1 MNSINTNVGALLA
14 QKFLR
19 SVSTELVV
27 TQNRLSSGLRV
38 SSVTDDAST
47 FAVASGMR
55 GDIKAYTAVAA
66 ALQGSVAAV
75 NVAVAAGETIST
87 RLGDIEAK
95 IVQLSSNALS
105 QSERDTYNTDIASLV
120 AEVNSYL
127 LQATYN
133 GNNLLGVGGA
143 DMQVVAN
150 VDGSTLTLRDNNV
163 ADLAVGP
170 INNNGQAV
178 QGLKLV
184 EDFRLVLDAALAN
197 LGADLARARPAR
209 PSSSGA
215 RRRRCASAS
224 VPWWTRT
231 SRSSPRG
238 SIPSRRASN
247 SPCRH
252 LASPT
257 RRRRC
262 CSASSSPPEAS
273 GSFFRLAAGIAG
285 FCGQE
290 MPCRMAQAL
299 DQFRQVID

>member
-19 SVSTELVV
+19 SVSAELVV

-66 ALQGSVAAV
+66 ALQGSVAAA

-105 QSERDTYNTDIASLV
+105 QSERDTYNADLASLV
-120 AEVNSYL
+120 AEVNTYL

-197 LGADLARARPAR
+197 LGADLARAASQAEFIRRTEETVRIGLGALVDADIALESAR
-209 PSSSGA
+209 FNSLQA
-215 RRRRCASAS
+215 RQQ
-224 VPWWTRT
+224 
-231 SRSSPRG
+231 
-238 SIPSRRASN
+238 
-247 SPCRH
+247 
-252 LASPT
+252 LAVQ
-257 RRRRC
+257 
-262 CSASSSPPEAS
+262 A
-273 GSFFRLAAGIAG
+273 LGIAN
-285 FCGQE
+285 
-290 MPCRMAQAL
+290 QAPKVL
-299 DQFRQVID
+299 LGLFQSS